1 MLKVNLLT
9 TKQFIFSESSFSVLP
24 RVGESAQTDLIQHS
38 CPDGMRNCFQFL
50 QNVIAIAAFGVDYH
64 IPDFGFSLQILC
76 GNVDAFVGENIVD
89 VFQQTG
95 HVFVNM
101 KKTFFVAVGMQ

>member
-1 MLKVNLLT
+1 MN
-9 TKQFIFSESSFSVLP
+9 I
-24 RVGESAQTDLIQHS
+24 LIQHS
-38 CPDGMRNCFQFL
+38 CPDGMWNRFQFL
-50 QNVIAIAAFGVDYH
+50 QNVITIVAFGIDYH
-64 IPDFGFSLQILC
+64 VPDFGFGLQILR

-101 KKTFFVAVGMQ
+101 QKTLFVAVGMQ